1 MKTQERLERL
11 IKEREENTKII
22 KEFQKNQKRL
32 SNAISQARNYIR
44 KQENKKKI

>member
-22 KEFQKNQKRL
+22 KKYQKNQKWL
-32 SNAISQARNYIR
+32 NKTISQARAYIR
-44 KQENKKKI
+44 KVETQK